1 MLLILTKKEQVCGN
15 TCKFKSNIM
24 VVGSSLNHYNLEEF
38 SWESTHWL
46 LAKMNLQISKSVKK
60 QFIKLNEKET
70 EVSC

>member
-1 MLLILTKKEQVCGN
+1 
-15 TCKFKSNIM
+15 M